1 MDYKAKIK
9 DLDESSLRNVL
20 AGKCRLVG
28 DVWFPALGHLRERK
42 AYHKAYQARQA
53 RNARRRQRYG
63 DRRADEI
70 RRLERMTDRERR
82 VLAGS
87 FVSVA
92 VERRSRFV
100 ATHSPWD
107 TGIHPAA
114 LPQYLIILDMIQ
126 LLDRLVVALWRHIR
140 QKTRGDGDPGV
151 KRETQK
157 LARQLDRE
165 GWHRPRR
172 RPGANAPIDT
182 LHRLACE
189 RRKLLC
195 RATVATQPTA
205 TDLRVAWHFRKRS
218 PEDLL
223 RLGGLMMDLEC
234 FVDNSLY
241 GKLRGK
247 APQIKGR
254 HPGIR
259 GWLREN
265 CPELLPKYFTLMRLK
280 GLARRVRQAVEVAD
294 PVPTAALLDASAT
307 ARDLLARE
315 LHIQPRGTR
324 EPCMRFPWETGERKA
339 DHGGRPF
346 LTNKGYVR
354 LSDWIQSE
362 EALVRRLAEARATL
376 QKILAAARH
385 PAASPRH
392 HADAAVHLFREVA
405 RCVAER
411 ENWWRGPLREL

>member
-1 MDYKAKIK
+1 MVAEMKIK

-28 DVWFPALGHLRERK
+28 DAWFPAQGHLRERK

-53 RNARRRQRYG
+53 RNARRRKRYG
-63 DRRADEI
+63 DQKVDEI
-70 RRLERMTDRERR
+70 KRLERMTDRERR

-100 ATHSPWD
+100 ATHSPWA

-151 KRETQK
+151 KCETQK

-241 GKLRGK
+241 GKLRGGK
-247 APQIKGR
+247 PQIKGR
-254 HPGIR
+254 RPGIR

-307 ARDLLARE
+307 AEDILARE
-315 LHIQPRGTR
+315 LHIQPRGMR
-324 EPCMRFPWETGERKA
+324 EPCMRFPWEIGESRT
-339 DHGGRPF
+339 DHEGRPF
-346 LTNKGYVR
+346 RTNKGYVR
-354 LSDWIQSE
+354 LSHPMQSE
-362 EALVRRLAEARATL
+362 GLLIRRLAEARATL
-376 QKILAAARH
+376 QQILVAAH
-385 PAASPRH
+385 QPAASPRH
-392 HADAAVHLFREVA
+392 HADAAIHLFREVA
-405 RCVAER
+405 RSVAER
-411 ENWWRGPLREL
+411 EAWWRRPLREL